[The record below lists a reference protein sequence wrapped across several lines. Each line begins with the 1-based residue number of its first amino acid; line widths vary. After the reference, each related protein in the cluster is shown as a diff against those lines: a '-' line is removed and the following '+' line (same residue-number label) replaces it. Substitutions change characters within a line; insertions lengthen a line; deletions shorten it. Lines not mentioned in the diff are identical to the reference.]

1 MNISFTQFSFSA
13 FLEMDL
19 LPPGEM
25 FFDPGVAF
33 TVPAQ
38 STVQFNIEDDD
49 EFLSGDVPGLSTNEL
64 SVDETGQT
72 GSFTLDGLAFDLTG
86 QIFIERILVLNDAD
100 GNEYILAEIE
110 IENGDAPGAG
120 DDFFTFVGA
129 IPDAGTELTVVLGL
143 DIFGDGIS
151 FSEFGATPFGSEP
164 EDVSQVIDFDNS
176 SSGALDQNDFA
187 GVTITAQRRV
197 DGNDRIVIEAED
209 LQTDD
214 FVAVRGRRASDRELV
229 RLNQSEGELSTTFAG
244 DTGTYDISLRLQDE
258 RDGESEIDIIIDG
271 VVVDTI
277 ILDNN
282 NNGRGSNNGRF
293 STFTLEDI
301 TIAEGAEIVFAARRD
316 GGEFVRFDQVTFTQQ
331 SGLEDA
337 SALIFDSNN
346 PTGGDTDLTSGDDN
360 ILIIS
365 EDDDASDPDDNRDGG
380 VITFDFNN
388 TSNVESIDII
398 DVEEEGGELRLFDD
412 AGNLIATIAIPA
424 GEDNTVQTLDINVDG
439 VARLEVD
446 LVGSGAVDNL
456 AFTTPAET
464 AGAVVNSA
472 SSDAFAFVGD
482 TDAIDIDLVSDFG
495 DPFAGQAVHAGS
507 NELTVDG
514 FAASDVFTMFDE
526 VEAPAASSMT
536 DYFLA

>member
-1 MNISFTQFSFSA
+1 MDSTFTQFSFSA

-25 FFDPGVAF
+25 FFDPGVTF
-33 TVPAQ
+33 IVPGQ
-38 STVQFNIEDDD
+38 SRVQFDIEDDD
-49 EFLSGDVPGLSTNEL
+49 PFLSGDVPGLSTNEL

-72 GSFTLDGLAFDLTG
+72 GSFTLDGLTFELTG

-151 FSEFGATPFGSEP
+151 FSELGATPFGGEP
-164 EDVSQVIDFDNS
+164 EDVSQVIDFDDS
-176 SSGALDQNDFA
+176 SSGELNPNDFE
-187 GVTITAQRRV
+187 GVTISAQRRV
-197 DGNDRIVIEAED
+197 DGNDRIVIQAED

-214 FVAVRGRRASDRELV
+214 FVSVGGRRASGRELV
-229 RLNQSEGELSTTFAG
+229 RLNQLEGELSTVFSG

-258 RDGESEIDIIIDG
+258 RDGESEIDIIVDG

-277 ILDNN
+277 VLDNN

-293 STFTLEDI
+293 STFTVEDI
-301 TIAEGAEIVFAARRD
+301 AIAEGAEIVFAARRD
-316 GGEFVRFDQVTFTQQ
+316 GGEFVRFDLVTFTQQ

-380 VITFDFNN
+380 VITFDFDE

-398 DVEEEGGELRLFDD
+398 DVEEEGGELRLFDED
-412 AGNLIATIAIPA
+412 GALIATLAIPA
-424 GEDNTVQTLDINVDG
+424 GEDNTVQTLDINIDG

-456 AFTTPAET
+456 AFTTPAE
-464 AGAVVNSA
+464 GVN
-472 SSDAFAFVGD
+472 
-482 TDAIDIDLVSDFG
+482 L
-495 DPFAGQAVHAGS
+495 
-507 NELTVDG
+507 
-514 FAASDVFTMFDE
+514 
-526 VEAPAASSMT
+526 AASSGGT
-536 DYFLA
+536 DNFEFVADTAPINVDLVGDFRDPFEGQNATDQSDGVPIDGFGFELFTDFADADALSTLGSDFFLA